1 MFALMFSVGK
11 RVCGI
16 DLKNVVTVSPAF
28 DLISDSTRPLPF
40 VGWHCDGTRR
50 LPAFD
55 LNYAIAAVPA
65 RRLLGTR
72 HILSAVKFGRS
83 DMRIVLVAEGVSQV
97 VSFAES
103 DTFVENGRKFAKIGA
118 DKMELV
124 ELEKLLGGSLFE
136 YGK

>member
-1 MFALMFSVGK
+1 
-11 RVCGI
+11 
-16 DLKNVVTVSPAF
+16 
-28 DLISDSTRPLPF
+28 
-40 VGWHCDGTRR
+40 
-50 LPAFD
+50 
-55 LNYAIAAVPA
+55 
-65 RRLLGTR
+65 
-72 HILSAVKFGRS
+72 
-83 DMRIVLVAEGVSQV
+83 MRIVLVAEGVSQV